1 MLRLTPSSLA
11 RSFRANLKYPSL
23 VSYNK
28 LPWEVINHETTQLHL
43 HLAPNYEQLL
53 SLAAVTNV
61 PQLALQ
67 SHLVV
72 PEAEQLRVLPG
83 MLYLLGGAAARA
95 APPGYTT
102 YAVADPSALQYYG
115 RLHHTIAPIQR
126 IEMCTSADLRLL
138 CLAVHFEGVLANTTE
153 ASSLQQVSASS
164 DDGSFA
170 LFYYFRPNRPANE
183 LTRPFERFY
192 QHRPSLLS
200 LGHLGGAAVTDRS
213 GASPPS
219 AAWSPVLQVPKRA
232 GEKAALTPAAPYR
245 PPQSYLMGLAERLAV
260 RPGSSYGRRSL
271 MWGTWF

>member
-1 MLRLTPSSLA
+1 MLRFTSSTLA

-53 SLAAVTNV
+53 TLAAVTNV
-61 PQLALQ
+61 PHLTVQEHLA
-67 SHLVV
+67 V

-83 MLYLLGGAAARA
+83 MVYLIGGSAGQQ
-95 APPGYTT
+95 APPGFTA

-115 RLHHTIAPIQR
+115 RLHHTIAPLQR
-126 IEMCTSADLRLL
+126 VEMCTAPDLRLL
-138 CLAVHFEGVLANTTE
+138 CLALHFEGVLTNTTE
-153 ASSLQQVSASS
+153 TSSLQQASSASK
-164 DDGSFA
+164 DGSFS

-192 QHRPSLLS
+192 SHRPSLAALDTF
-200 LGHLGGAAVTDRS
+200 GAAETS
-213 GASPPS
+213 G
-219 AAWSPVLQVPKRA
+219 WRPVLQVPKRTGA
-232 GEKAALTPAAPYR
+232 KAALTPAEPYR
-245 PPQSYLMGLAERLAV
+245 PPQNYLMGLAERLAV
-260 RPGSSYGRRSL
+260 RPGSSFGRRSL